1 MIITQIQG
9 QENHDNYFPAGSSC
23 QVETLDTCS
32 YNRDDGM
39 QGGYDDMKRRGLIA
53 LALCLCLSVFLS
65 PACAEFT
72 FSDERFR
79 GIMTTDNLDAII
91 EEYELFDGWYWTT
104 RAEVSQDFHG
114 RPETPGWTTSTE
126 SSKKAYLK
134 GWYGCRWPIDHV
146 RREAPDRGGY
156 AECFAFAQ
164 FIGYLLSGEINP
176 QHNWDFFY
184 NTKASE
190 GLRVGDIVRVEYRKH
205 KHSYHHSAV
214 VYAIN
219 GEEILFLQ
227 VSGGSGNR
235 ISVGKGFS
243 DGNVE
248 NVTTLEQISVI
259 PGLKISRYCPP
270 DSE

>member
-1 MIITQIQG
+1 MKQI
-9 QENHDNYFPAGSSC
+9 
-23 QVETLDTCS
+23 
-32 YNRDDGM
+32 
-39 QGGYDDMKRRGLIA
+39 RRSFLLLVI
-53 LALCLCLSVFLS
+53 LSVLLRLS
-65 PACAEFT
+65 PGPAEFI
-72 FSDERFR
+72 FSDDRFR
-79 GIMTTDNLDAII
+79 NDFTTTNLDRII
-91 EEYELFDGWYWTT
+91 EEYELYDGWYWTT
-104 RAEVSQDFHG
+104 EADVSQDFHG
-114 RPETPGWTTSTE
+114 HPECPGWTTSVE
-126 SSKKAYLK
+126 AINLKAYQK

-156 AECFAFAQ
+156 AECSAFAQ